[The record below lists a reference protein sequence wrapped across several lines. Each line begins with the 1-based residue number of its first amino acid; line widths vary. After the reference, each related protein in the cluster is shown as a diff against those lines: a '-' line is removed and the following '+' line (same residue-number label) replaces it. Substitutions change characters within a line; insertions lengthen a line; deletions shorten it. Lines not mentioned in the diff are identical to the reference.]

1 MEITKD
7 VSLGTFLDEVDKQS
21 VHQRAMHEHL
31 ADAFLSLARESYCDN
46 LSAARKWELVNCI
59 AIIC

>member
-7 VSLGTFLDEVDKQS
+7 VSLGTFLDAVDKQS

-31 ADAFLSLARESYCDN
+31 ADAFLALARESYCDN
-46 LSAARKWELVNCI
+46 LSAARKW
-59 AIIC
+59 